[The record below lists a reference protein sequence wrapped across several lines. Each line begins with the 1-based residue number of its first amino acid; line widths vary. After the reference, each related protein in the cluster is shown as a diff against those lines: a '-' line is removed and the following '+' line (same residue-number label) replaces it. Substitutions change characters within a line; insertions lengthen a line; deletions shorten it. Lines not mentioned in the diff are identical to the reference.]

1 MAMAIKEIL
10 ELTDDIDG
18 SPAQR
23 TVRFGLEGVDYEI
36 DLSEA
41 NAAGLEAA
49 LAPYLDVARRAA
61 PRRAGR
67 ATGARRPLPARPAAP
82 VEKAAEPAPE
92 RGRKRRQASGPRASK
107 DETSA
112 IRAWAAEN
120 GFTVAERGRI
130 PGAIRQAW
138 AQATA
143 GAARSG
149 D

>member
-1 MAMAIKEIL
+1 MAIKEVL

-18 SPAQR
+18 GPAQR
-23 TVRFGLEGVDYEI
+23 TVRFGFEGADYEI
-36 DLSEA
+36 DLSEG

-49 LAPYLDVARRAA
+49 LAPYLEAARRVP

-67 ATGARRPLPARPAAP
+67 TSGARRPLPARPVAPAA
-82 VEKAAEPAPE
+82 KPAPTPASA
-92 RGRKRRQASGPRASK
+92 GKRREAGGARAPK
-107 DETSA
+107 EETSA

-120 GFTVAERGRI
+120 GFAVSERGRI

-143 GAARSG
+143 GAAGPG